1 MGDMSLPP
9 DFQDNE
15 IIADPLYG
23 LVPISMFEKRLIGSP
38 EFQRLRHIKQLGFA
52 NLVYPAAEH
61 SRFVHSIGVCHQSKI
76 IVDRVNANM
85 RSDLRYAAYRLHG
98 SLKQKADPNNL
109 PLITS
114 LERIIISAAALL
126 HDLPHAPFS
135 HEIEGA
141 RRRINDGGR
150 TEIIPSHDDL
160 SSNPTLFLY
169 MFSKRSI
176 LASVLRK
183 HNADFF
189 KALKAFY
196 TDQHR
201 KDMLTR
207 QGYGQFIDFLNSG
220 QITSDGMVK
229 TDSADGV
236 IRCTNA
242 FPDGLPILSLMIF
255 EIHLFEKQRQWLS
268 SGKERRDFLCEKVK
282 DNQLDTTSPLEVCF
296 NAEPDDGTSL
306 KWLPIPG
313 WFRAY
318 RKDIIGNTICADLID
333 YVKRDGY
340 HSGIVSEID
349 LKFLD
354 RMFIARKILP
364 QDKKKREVTGAE
376 SGNVFQYESIPIS
389 CEHIVFDVWDHK
401 RGCHRHSVFTEML
414 AYLQARYLL
423 CERVYTHRVVESARV
438 MLQEIVT
445 LLDQASKELNDQT
458 IAINVKRLH
467 PLLYDHD
474 DPLQPDNDATLLR
487 WVRHVCKKALEK
499 QHCNAVKR
507 AKELA
512 EMLEERRVFRESI
525 IIDGVHG
532 LDDAPSE
539 KEEFAC
545 QSLEQAFIPRDH
557 DQAHQAALSAK
568 LQEMEDLLSGA
579 YDQHKP
585 NVYMTKPENYVIL
598 GIRKWAKKY
607 KQPLVLVARPS
618 IRKDENSALNITPL
632 CDCEDP
638 ENIRKQLAAMEDSY
652 NSLWRVYFFAHPF
665 FHLLSDRAKDSIGN
679 YKSGFGKALQEVS
692 DIALK
697 YAIQRTS
704 WSWKNSLTNLDNLL
718 PEKPLDIRSY
728 VFYET
733 IEPEVEDGLVGNVL
747 KVFSSNIRK
756 IEGSDSLSD
765 SDAWDP
771 KELRR
776 LIGENKPFLS
786 LIRNSKNPDALKK
799 SEKTS
804 FEKAIEDNFPS
815 DIREAARDQ
824 AFYAQVLNKAMNSL
838 LAKDTSENLE
848 LFNGIQE

>member
-141 RRRINDGGR
+141 RRRINDDGR

-169 MFSKRSI
+169 MFSERSI

-183 HNADFF
+183 HNSDFF

-196 TDQHR
+196 TDQQH
-201 KDMLTR
+201 KDMLKQ
-207 QGYGQFIDFLNSG
+207 QGYGPFIDFLKSD
-220 QITSDGMVK
+220 QITEDGMVK
-229 TDSADGV
+229 TDSPGGI

-242 FPDGLPILSLMIF
+242 FSGELPILSLMIF

-296 NAEPDDGTSL
+296 NAEPDDGASL

-364 QDKKKREVTGAE
+364 QDKKIREVTGAE

-445 LLDQASKELNDQT
+445 LLDQASTELNDPS
-458 IAINVKRLH
+458 IAINIERLH
-467 PLLYDHD
+467 PLLYDHTE
-474 DPLQPDNDATLLR
+474 PLQPDNDVTLLR
-487 WVRHVCKKALEK
+487 WVRHVCKQVLEK
-499 QHCNAVKR
+499 QQCNAVKR

-532 LDDAPSE
+532 LDDAPAE

-557 DQAHQAALSAK
+557 DEEHQEALSEK
-568 LQEMEDLLSGA
+568 LKEMERLLANA
-579 YDQHKP
+579 YDEHKP
-585 NVYMTKPENYVIL
+585 EVYAEKPENYLIL

-618 IRKDENSALNITPL
+618 IRKDEYSALNITPL

-652 NSLWRVYFFAHPF
+652 NSLWRVFFFAHPF
-665 FHLLSDRAKDSIGN
+665 FHLLTNRTKDSIGN
-679 YKSGFGKALQEVS
+679 YESGFGKSLQEVS
-692 DIALK
+692 EIALQ

-728 VFYET
+728 VYFKT
-733 IEPEVEDGLVGNVL
+733 TEPEVEDGLIGNVL
-747 KVFSSNIRK
+747 EVFSSKIREV
-756 IEGSDSLSD
+756 EGADSLSD
-765 SDAWDP
+765 NDAWDQ
-771 KELRR
+771 KELSR
-776 LIGENKPFLS
+776 LIRENNSFLNS
-786 LIRNSKNPDALKK
+786 VRNSKRPDKLKR
-799 SEKTS
+799 SEKTV
-804 FEKAIEDNFPS
+804 FEKAIADNFPS
-815 DIREAARDQ
+815 NVSKAARDQ
-824 AFYAQVLNKAMNSL
+824 TFYRRILEYAMNSL
-838 LAKDTSENLE
+838 LSKDTGEDLE
-848 LFNGIQE
+848 LFDGIQE